1 MKCFFWFF
9 SPAAGEPAASRTIA
23 RLMTRRRAATFGVGL
38 LAAAMVAFVLFQV
51 AVRQL
56 RAGIEQ
62 ALGPRASVGALDVGW
77 SGVVLTDLRV
87 RAERPQWPADDELRA
102 SRVRVVPELSSVFSG
117 AWRIARVDVEGAYV
131 SVLRRRDGVLQVV
144 PGLVHAAPSRGA
156 APPASPAPRVT
167 LGRVDLTDATV
178 EFFDASVRRP
188 AHRMRFEQLDA
199 RIDDLALPALDQ
211 PVGLTLDAVF
221 KGPKHDGRLSLHG
234 RVTPSTRD
242 ADLAVRLDGVD
253 LIALE
258 PYLLKVNEAGVKRGT
273 LDLRLDAKVAAQ
285 HLRAPGVLVLKDL
298 ELNNSSGMFGTFAG
312 VPRQAV
318 LASLSREGRIELAF
332 TLEGRLDDPKF
343 SLNEALAMRIAA
355 GMAESLGVSLGGM
368 VEGVGGVIKGLLGR

>member
-1 MKCFFWFF
+1 M
-9 SPAAGEPAASRTIA
+9 AA
-23 RLMTRRRAATFGVGL
+23 VV
-38 LAAAMVAFVLFQV
+38 VAFVLFQV

-62 ALGPRASVGALDVGW
+62 ALGPRASVGSLNVGW
-77 SGVVLTDLRV
+77 SGVVITDLRV

-102 SRVRVVPELSSVFSG
+102 SRVRVVPELLSVFSD
-117 AWRIARVDVEGAYV
+117 AWRIRRVEVDGAYL

-144 PGLVHAAPSRGA
+144 PGLVQGAPSRGA
-156 APPASPAPRVT
+156 APPPRVT
-167 LGRVDLTDATV
+167 LGRVDLNGATV

-199 RIDDLALPALDQ
+199 RIDDLALPALDR
-211 PVGLTLDAVF
+211 PVGLMLDAVF
-221 KGPKHDGRLSLHG
+221 KGPKHDGRISLRG
-234 RVTPSTRD
+234 NVTPSTRD
-242 ADLAVRLDGVD
+242 ADLTARLDGVD

-273 LDLRLDAKVAAQ
+273 LDLRLEAKVVNQ

-298 ELNNSSGMFGTFAG
+298 ELNSSGGMFGTFAG

-355 GMAESLGVSLGGM
+355 GMAESLGVSLGGV